1 MINEAENTILIAGL
15 PGSGKSSFLAALSY
29 LIESKEIPT
38 ELLEDTLPDDRTYI
52 NELVEK
58 WIKGIEIG
66 RTRIKDKKSVNL
78 HLKSDSEKFVL
89 KIPDQSGETWEKIW
103 TDRDCTKDFVQTA
116 KNCGGI
122 ILFLHCNDLRAAIP
136 IAYAN
141 AMDDILNGGT
151 PAAVCTPATPAVPN
165 PAAPAVTSPKPWNA
179 AVDTPV
185 QAIAVDLLQLLAN
198 DPFITARKKLVI
210 ILSAWDLVEKNITP
224 AQFLNREVP
233 LLAQFLENQNIC
245 LELKVY
251 GVSALGGDITE
262 YNKAL
267 EEAEKTDQNI
277 PPPELVS
284 QDRLA
289 DRVSITDGVES
300 SRDLTVPM
308 KWLIT

>member
-1 MINEAENTILIAGL
+1 MINDAEETILIAGL

-38 ELLEDTLPDDRTYI
+38 ELLEDTLPEDRTYI

-78 HLKSDSEKFVL
+78 HLKSDSKKFVL

-103 TDRDCTKDFVQTA
+103 TDRDCTKDFVETA
-116 KNCGGI
+116 KNCGGF

-141 AMDDILNGGT
+141 AMHDIVNDGAPSAAFTPGT
-151 PAAVCTPATPAVPN
+151 PAVHN
-165 PAAPAVTSPKPWNA
+165 PAAPPDTSAKPWNA

-185 QAIAVDLLQLLAN
+185 QAIVVDLLQLLAN
-198 DPFITARKKLVI
+198 DPFFTSRKKLVI
-210 ILSAWDLVEKNITP
+210 ILSAWDLVEGNITP
-224 AQFLNREVP
+224 AQFLSRDLP
-233 LLAQFLENQNIC
+233 LLAQCLENQNIC

-267 EEAEKTDQNI
+267 EEAKKTDQTI
-277 PPPELVS
+277 PPPHLVS

-289 DRVSITDGVES
+289 DRVSITDGIQS